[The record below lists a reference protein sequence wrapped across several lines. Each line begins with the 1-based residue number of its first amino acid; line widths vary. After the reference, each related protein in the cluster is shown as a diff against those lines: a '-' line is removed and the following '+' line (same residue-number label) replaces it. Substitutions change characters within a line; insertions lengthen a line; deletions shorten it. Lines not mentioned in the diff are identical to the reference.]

1 MNIQRLKTDLVSEL
15 RARPYGTLSLLISVG
30 WVLGRTVPLRAVL
43 ALAGVGARAAMT
55 VAIEDV
61 ARPRS
66 SARAE
71 EATI

>member
-1 MNIQRLKTDLVSEL
+1 MDIQRLKADLVSQL
-15 RARPYGTLSLLISVG
+15 RARPYGTLGLLVSVG

-66 SARAE
+66 APAE
-71 EATI
+71 EATL